1 MKDELINK
9 VVEQI
14 NIDMDSLKYFIID
27 EDYFHAVETLKYM
40 EQGLNAIEGRE
51 IKELKDYLKEV
62 GQQGDIYLRIANFFN
77 QPGMFNRVKIKP
89 AEGNQEARQTLNYQ
103 ERL

>member
-9 VVEQI
+9 VIEQI
-14 NIDMDSLKYFIID
+14 KIDMDSLKYFIID

-40 EQGLNAIEGRE
+40 EQGLYAIEGRQ

-62 GQQGDIYLRIANFFN
+62 GQ
-77 QPGMFNRVKIKP
+77 
-89 AEGNQEARQTLNYQ
+89 
-103 ERL
+103 